1 MLKDDKN
8 FECCPLAEVHLYK
21 DKKTADKGSGKLQ
34 VKQVWAQNIFSN
46 FLAELDHSNNLF
58 ATHSEVFR

>member
-1 MLKDDKN
+1 MLWGSNSLSEVPWYLMLKDDKN

-34 VKQVWAQNIFSN
+34 VKQVWAQ
-46 FLAELDHSNNLF
+46 
-58 ATHSEVFR
+58 